1 MSVKGSNRYLQLI
14 EKIFF
19 DRYKDGDEEI
29 NFEREDISLAAQV
42 LGIKLPSNL
51 GKVRTSP

>member
-29 NFEREDISLAAQV
+29 NFEIA
-42 LGIKLPSNL
+42 KSNYYNYI
-51 GKVRTSP
+51 